1 MAGRNGAPMS
11 RYARQMILPEVGAD
25 GQARLTQA
33 HVLVVGCGGLGS
45 AVIPALAGAG
55 VGRLTLMD
63 HDLID
68 LSNLHR
74 QTIYRTQDV
83 GLPKVDCAARYARA
97 LNPDV
102 QVDAVRL
109 RLDARTAPAAV
120 QGIDLVIDAAD
131 SFAVSYILSDL
142 CLEMGLPLISA
153 SVLGWGGYVGGFC
166 GGAPSLRAVF
176 PDLPD
181 NGATCATAG
190 VMGPVVGMIG
200 AMQAQMALAV
210 LLGHRPSPL
219 GQMMQVDMA
228 SYRVST
234 FGFDT
239 APEPEDAL
247 LFIHP
252 DQLSAEDRV
261 LDLRSETEAP
271 AMPCDWAQRIAPEGL
286 SAVNINGQRIVLT
299 CRSGLRAWQAARVL
313 RERGAHSLAILAMGD

>member
-1 MAGRNGAPMS
+1 MS

-25 GQARLTQA
+25 GQTRLAQA
-33 HVLVVGCGGLGS
+33 HLLVVGCGGLGS
-45 AVIPALAGAG
+45 GVIPALTGAG

-63 HDLID
+63 HDQID

-74 QTIYRTQDV
+74 QTIYRTEDV
-83 GLPKVDCAARYARA
+83 GLPKVDCAARYVRA

-109 RLDARTAPAAV
+109 RLDARTALAAV
-120 QGIDLVIDAAD
+120 QGVDLVIDAAD

-142 CLEMGLPLISA
+142 CLEAGLPLISA
-153 SVLGWGGYVGGFC
+153 SVLGRGGYVGGFC

-181 NGATCATAG
+181 NGPTCATAG

-234 FGFDT
+234 FRFDT

-247 LFIHP
+247 PFIHS
-252 DQLSAEDRV
+252 DQLSPEDRV
-261 LDLRSETEAP
+261 LDLRPETEAP
-271 AMPCDWAQRIAPEGL
+271 AMPCAWAERIAPEGL
-286 SAVNINGQRIVLT
+286 RAVNINGQRIVLT
-299 CRSGLRAWQAARVL
+299 CRSGLRAWRAARVL

>member
-1 MAGRNGAPMS
+1 MS

-25 GQARLTQA
+25 GQARLAQA

-63 HDLID
+63 YDLID

-109 RLDARTAPAAV
+109 RLDARTASAAI
-120 QGIDLVIDAAD
+120 QGVDLVIDAAD

-142 CLEMGLPLISA
+142 CLAAGLPVISA
-153 SVLGWGGYVGGFC
+153 SVLGRGGYVGGFC

-176 PDLPD
+176 PDLPES
-181 NGATCATAG
+181 GATCATAG
-190 VMGPVVGMIG
+190 VMGPVVAMIG
-200 AMQAQMALAV
+200 AMQAQMALSV

-234 FGFDT
+234 FRFDT
-239 APEPEDAL
+239 APEPEFAL
-247 LFIHP
+247 PFVHRDHLRP
-252 DQLSAEDRV
+252 EDRV
-261 LDLRSETEAP
+261 IELRTEAEAP
-271 AMPCDWAQRIAPEGL
+271 ALPCAWAKRIGADAIADLPP
-286 SAVNINGQRIVLT
+286 NGQRTVLV
-299 CRSGLRAWQAARVL
+299 CRSGLRAWRAALIL
-313 RERGAHSLAILAMGD
+313 RAKGVEDLAILAAGD